1 MTHRI
6 FFFALEMMK
15 NLSNLSKPH
24 LCHFWTNLQML
35 LGGISKGPSIV
46 GTNIVNAFYHEKK
59 EGHLLNISGP
69 CMYGQQFFGLLFKK
83 HQQWS
88 LYPLLLKIYL

>member
-35 LGGISKGPSIV
+35 LGGIFKGPSIV

-59 EGHLLNISGP
+59 RGIFAQHFRP
-69 CMYGQQFFGLLFKK
+69 MYVWATIFWLV
-83 HQQWS
+83 
-88 LYPLLLKIYL
+88 I